1 MKHIKRSGDIVK
13 KQAEIVYE
21 YDKNKIILRAEEV
34 AENLLQSFEI
44 ETDAPDIDDAVE
56 FTKMMLEVLA
66 AFAENHVVLYFVP
79 YARKVLPKEHRFS
92 LKPQDVTFEEDCI
105 ASRLKNK
112 LVETDWDDGVLY
124 TWQEEHEEK
133 GLLFGKC
140 TVQQKALYIIQEH
153 FDMQL
158 FLQTDV
164 SDSDEFGHGCGIRIF
179 PEGKLEKKATEQE
192 TYNAYNSANGGQ
204 KSLLTITLNVES
216 SRGSFLLN
224 KKYMSENEMVSVIE
238 KVIERYGKYL
248 EVTE

>member
-44 ETDAPDIDDAVE
+44 ETDAPDIDDAVA

-124 TWQEEHEEK
+124 TRQDEHEEK
-133 GLLFGKC
+133 VLLFGKC
-140 TVQQKALYIIQEH
+140 TVQRKALYIIQEH

-179 PEGKLEKKATEQE
+179 PESKLEKKSTAQE
-192 TYNAYNSANGGQ
+192 TYHIYNSANGGQ
-204 KSLLTITLNVES
+204 KSLVTITLNVES
-216 SRGSFLLN
+216 SRGEFWLN
-224 KKYMSENEMVSVIE
+224 TKYMSKNELVSVIE
-238 KVIERYGKYL
+238 KVIEQYGKYL

>member
-1 MKHIKRSGDIVK
+1 MK
-13 KQAEIVYE
+13 KQTEKVYE

-34 AENLLQSFEI
+34 DENSFQGFEI
-44 ETDAPDIDDAVE
+44 ETDAPDIDDAVA

-79 YARKVLPKEHRFS
+79 YARKVLPKQHRFS

-112 LVETDWDDGVLY
+112 LVETNWDDGVLY
-124 TWQEEHEEK
+124 TWREEYEEK

-158 FLQTDV
+158 FLKTDV
-164 SDSDEFGHGCGIRIF
+164 SYSDEFGHGCGIRIF
-179 PEGKLEKKATEQE
+179 PESKLEKKSTAQE
-192 TYNAYNSANGGQ
+192 THDAYNNKNAWKN
-204 KSLLTITLNVES
+204 SLITITLSEQS
-216 SRGSFLLN
+216 SRGEFWLN
-224 KKYMSENEMVSVIE
+224 TKYMSKNELVSVIE
-238 KVIERYGKYL
+238 KVIEQYGKYL